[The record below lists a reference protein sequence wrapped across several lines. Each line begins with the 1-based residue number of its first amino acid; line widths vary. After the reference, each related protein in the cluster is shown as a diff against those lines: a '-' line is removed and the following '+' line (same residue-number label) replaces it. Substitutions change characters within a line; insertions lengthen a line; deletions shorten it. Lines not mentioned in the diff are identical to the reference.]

1 MTAMPRHWTLK
12 RNCSLTPRQS
22 LAVYALLCGAS
33 LVIAFVFL
41 LQGFWM
47 VFAFALLEMTAVGLA
62 LLHYARHALDVE
74 TIALSDHC
82 LLIERIDAGRREV
95 IRLDP
100 TWLRVL
106 PPEPRTRKL
115 IHLESHGAQVTIGA
129 YVSEATRLQV
139 AQELRLAMRVG
150 SGWSPWEKLSPM

>member
-1 MTAMPRHWTLK
+1 MARRWILK

-22 LAVYALLCGAS
+22 LAFYALLCCAS
-33 LVIAFVFL
+33 FGIAFVFL
-41 LQGFWM
+41 LQGIWM
-47 VFAFALLEMTAVGLA
+47 VLAFALVEMTAVGLA

-74 TIALSDHC
+74 TIALGEGA
-82 LLIERIDAGRREV
+82 LVIERIDAGRREE

-106 PPEPRTRKL
+106 PPEPRRRKL
-115 IHLESHGAQVTIGA
+115 IHLETRGAQVAVGA

-139 AQELRLAMRVG
+139 AQELKQALRGVAVSG
-150 SGWSPWEKLSPM
+150 SAKKLSSM

>member
-1 MTAMPRHWTLK
+1 MTRRWTLK

-22 LAVYALLCGAS
+22 LAFYALLCCAS
-33 LVIAFVFL
+33 FGIALVFL
-41 LQGFWM
+41 LHGIWM
-47 VFAFALLEMTAVGLA
+47 VLAFALVEMTAVGLA

-74 TIALSDHC
+74 TVALSEGA
-82 LLIERIDAGRREV
+82 LVIERIDAGRREE

-115 IHLESHGAQVTIGA
+115 IHLETHGTQVTIGA
-129 YVSEATRLQV
+129 YVSEAVRLQV
-139 AQELRLAMRVG
+139 AQELKQALRGGPVLG
-150 SGWSPWEKLSPM
+150 SIKKLSSM

>member
-1 MTAMPRHWTLK
+1 MARHWTLK

-33 LVIAFVFL
+33 FVVALVFL

-47 VFAFALLEMTAVGLA
+47 VFGFALLEMTAVGLA

-74 TIALSDHC
+74 TIALTDHC

-115 IHLESHGAQVTIGA
+115 IHLESHGAQVAIGA

-139 AQELRLAMRVG
+139 AQELKQAMRAG
-150 SGWSPWEKLSPM
+150 SGWAPG

>member
-1 MTAMPRHWTLK
+1 MAHRWTLK

-33 LVIAFVFL
+33 FGIALVFL
-41 LQGFWM
+41 LQGIWM
-47 VFAFALLEMTAVGLA
+47 VLAFALVEMAAVGLA

-74 TIALSDHC
+74 TIALTDRC
-82 LLIERIDAGRREV
+82 LLIERIDAGRREE

-106 PPEPRTRKL
+106 PPEPRLRKL
-115 IHLESHGAQVTIGA
+115 IQLESHGRQVAIGA
-129 YVSEATRLQV
+129 YVSEATRSQV
-139 AQELRLAMRVG
+139 AQELKQALRAHR
-150 SGWSPWEKLSPM
+150 P

>member
-1 MTAMPRHWTLK
+1 MARLWTLK

-22 LAVYALLCGAS
+22 LAFYALLCCAS
-33 LVIAFVFL
+33 FGIALVFL
-41 LQGFWM
+41 LQGIWM
-47 VFAFALLEMTAVGLA
+47 VLAFALVEMTAVGLA

-74 TIALSDHC
+74 TIALTEGA
-82 LLIERIDAGRREV
+82 LVIERIDAGRREE

-115 IHLESHGAQVTIGA
+115 IHLESHGAQVAIGA
-129 YVSEATRLQV
+129 YVSEAIRVQV
-139 AQELRLAMRVG
+139 AQELKQALRGGGAL
-150 SGWSPWEKLSPM
+150 STLKKLSPM

>member
-1 MTAMPRHWTLK
+1 MARLWTLK

-22 LAVYALLCGAS
+22 LAVYALLCAAS
-33 LVIAFVFL
+33 FAIAFVFL
-41 LQGFWM
+41 LQGMWM
-47 VFAFALLEMTAVGLA
+47 VLAFALVEMTAVGLA

-74 TIALSDHC
+74 TIVLTDATLI
-82 LLIERIDAGRREV
+82 IERCDAGRREE

-115 IHLESHGAQVTIGA
+115 IHLESHGAQVAVGA
-129 YVSEATRLQV
+129 YVSEAMRLQV
-139 AQELRLAMRVG
+139 AQELKQALRGG
-150 SGWSPWEKLSPM
+150 SALRPVKKLSSM